1 MPKSFLL
8 IMTTATTA
16 LLLAACQGPEPAG
29 TGAQGSLLFAP
40 THAGD
45 QPRGTTP
52 PQGALGQLDFF
63 DKLEAKPFANWDDI
77 LTGILLAA
85 NQVPGVSYPD
95 RLAQAKEFD
104 LVGPEAPPLGIAP
117 ATPASFARALLIAR
131 GERFPPNPT
140 PEQLLA
146 TAQQRGLLPPSLT
159 IDSRLTGPV
168 VIGALVAV
176 GKPTNARAAA
186 DGPIVPVPSRPP
198 APTPPAFIPAGTTS
212 APGAKGAPKNPFAEF
227 EDTQPATLTPNPTP
241 SPKRVPAPSQWVAPG
256 KGPVKP
262 GPAIVPIDPNMP
274 RPRPEPVPELPP
286 G

>member
-1 MPKSFLL
+1 MPNSLFL
-8 IMTTATTA
+8 IIATTTAA
-16 LLLAACQGPEPAG
+16 LLLAGCQGPEPTG
-29 TGAQGSLLFAP
+29 TGAQGSLLFAAP
-40 THAGD
+40 AGD
-45 QPRGTTP
+45 QRRGTTP

-95 RLAQAKEFD
+95 RLAQAKEFE

-146 TAQQRGLLPPSLT
+146 TAQQRGLLPTSLT

-168 VIGALVAV
+168 VVGALVAV
-176 GKPTNARAAA
+176 GKPTNARPAAE
-186 DGPIVPVPSRPP
+186 GPIVPAPSKPP
-198 APTPPAFIPAGTTS
+198 APTPPAFIPAGITS
-212 APGAKGAPKNPFAEF
+212 AAGAKGAQKNPFAEF
-227 EDTQPATLTPNPTP
+227 EDTQPATPTP
-241 SPKRVPAPSQWVAPG
+241 SPKRVPTPSQWVAPG

-262 GPAIVPIDPNMP
+262 GPAIVPIDPNLP